1 MFHRQRSLVREFIS
15 DDDGEDEIE
24 LRFAADESMVH
35 FTQNNY
41 FAVIPP
47 DATDGIRLYVP
58 FPVEVL
64 PSAMARLVKES
75 ADSIGCDMANVAL
88 PLLTVFGAA
97 IGNTHRLRLKDGWD
111 VPPLLWSVMIGR
123 SGSGKSPGWKAA
135 INPLVAIQ
143 REARRL
149 YMKALAQWKEQFEE
163 FEQHLSE
170 WKKTKDGPKPQ
181 KPAQPSEQRYSVT
194 DTTIEALAPLLSENP
209 RGLLLSCDELAGWV
223 GSFDRYAKGSSA
235 DASHWLSM
243 FNATPIRID
252 RKTGVPPTIYVESAA
267 VSITGNVPPG
277 VFRRA
282 IGSEHRENGLLYRF
296 LVAWPPHKP
305 RQWSD
310 SHISTDTVNA
320 VTNSLTCLL

>member
-1 MFHRQRSLVREFIS
+1 LVREFIS

-149 YMKALAQWKEQFEE
+149 YMKALAQWKEQFE
-163 FEQHLSE
+163 
-170 WKKTKDGPKPQ
+170 
-181 KPAQPSEQRYSVT
+181 
-194 DTTIEALAPLLSENP
+194 
-209 RGLLLSCDELAGWV
+209 
-223 GSFDRYAKGSSA
+223 
-235 DASHWLSM
+235 
-243 FNATPIRID
+243 
-252 RKTGVPPTIYVESAA
+252 
-267 VSITGNVPPG
+267 
-277 VFRRA
+277 
-282 IGSEHRENGLLYRF
+282 
-296 LVAWPPHKP
+296 
-305 RQWSD
+305 
-310 SHISTDTVNA
+310 
-320 VTNSLTCLL
+320 